1 MSIKR
6 SYISSP
12 TLTFAIL
19 CIGLGCIVAATLRQ
33 NLAIAAL
40 VAVCRPLMH
49 PDFASPQAGT
59 LHLPAVHLQLLL
71 HPAGPLQPAGR
82 AQRTVGRHL
91 VERAAYHHH
100 PDRAAL
106 PFPLEAGRQHPHHRG
121 RGAGGI
127 LPDGSRQPHRVPG
140 SVDLFQRIHLQHV
153 PRLLNHG
160 AAGNVLQ
167 ANRPAD
173 VPVLPTDAH
182 RHTERLLAEIHRVRR
197 HRVRC
202 PDGKRY
208 VQDAPAAPNHPLFLY
223 FHRCGQLRIPTWDSP
238 ACCSA
243 SPACSARNPA

>member
-1 MSIKR
+1 
-6 SYISSP
+6 
-12 TLTFAIL
+12 
-19 CIGLGCIVAATLRQ
+19 
-33 NLAIAAL
+33 
-40 VAVCRPLMH
+40 MH
-49 PDFASPQAGT
+49 PDSASPQAGT

-91 VERAAYHHH
+91 VERAAHHHH

-153 PRLLNHG
+153 PCLLNHG

-202 PDGKRY
+202 PDGKRH

-223 FHRCGQLRIPTWDSP
+223 FHRCGQLRFQHGIHLRAVRHHRPVQQETRPENILPLRLRAFTVLHVHYGHPGSHRGASGRP
-238 ACCSA
+238 AA
-243 SPACSARNPA
+243 LRAYQ